1 MLVEGMQALKDR
13 SSLMFN
19 PIQSTTAIGY
29 ARSVEKVLDFL
40 TDMKDV
46 QLPSKI
52 SSELPK
58 VNVAISDELLRQID
72 SLG

>member
-1 MLVEGMQALKDR
+1 MQALKDR
-13 SSLMFN
+13 SAQMFN

-46 QLPSKI
+46 QLPNKI
-52 SSELPK
+52 ATELPK

-72 SLG
+72 NLG